1 MPENEKHVLGVEG
14 GGSKTNWVFLK
25 QSETK
30 SELIESGELPSSNLK
45 LTSRTQLTQM
55 LQLLPSDATDVG
67 IFLAG
72 CVTKQDRNYLLEI
85 AKRVWPNAQI
95 QAGSDRES
103 ALAAAFGDQDGIA
116 VISGTGSAVTG
127 RKGGRVEKA
136 GGRGHLLGD
145 RGGAYV
151 ISIEGLRLALRTY
164 DLEHRISALAQ
175 NILRDLALSDME
187 DLMNWVQ
194 SADKTA
200 ISSLAP
206 VLFATAMAG
215 DQEMMSVIVA
225 GARAL
230 ARYTES
236 VAQWLEFESPDV
248 RLLGSIFLKQ
258 PMYVHLYETALNALL
273 ETSSVSVCSAPG
285 SFGAAWLAVKNDFN
299 LRPVDKNQFSKKDA
313 VELSRAS
320 TEQLNPKA
328 IGLGKRS
335 TKELVQLMVDEE
347 QNVAS
352 ALQAC
357 NADLAQA
364 IEIITSA
371 FLEGGRLF
379 YVGAGTSGRL
389 GVLDASEIP
398 PTFGEPPERVQ
409 GIIAGGVQALH
420 KSIEGAEDEPAKGK
434 LAIRDRG
441 VTQNDVVC
449 GISASGR
456 TPFVIG
462 ALEEAK
468 QIGAKII
475 FLTCNPAG
483 NRSSDWDVRIDLPT
497 GPEIITGSTRLKAGT
512 ATKVALNILT
522 TCSMIKIG
530 KTKDNWMI
538 DLKPVNSKLK
548 IRSIRLVSRLKNVSD
563 EDAEKLLNDADWNIR
578 KVL

>member
-1 MPENEKHVLGVEG
+1 MPEKKYVLGIEG
-14 GGSKTNWVFLK
+14 GGSKTNWVFLA
-25 QSETK
+25 QSGTE
-30 SELIESGELPSSNLK
+30 SELLQSGEFPSSNFK
-45 LTSRTQLTQM
+45 LTPQNQLLQM
-55 LQLLPSDATDVG
+55 LQLLPHDATDVG

-72 CVTKQDRNYLLEI
+72 CSSNQDRTHLVEI
-85 AKRVWPNAQI
+85 SKQVWPNARI

-103 ALAAAFGDQDGIA
+103 ALSAAFGDQDGIT

-127 RKGGRVEKA
+127 RKEGRIEKA

-145 RGGAYV
+145 RGGAYI
-151 ISIEGLRLALRTY
+151 ISIEGLRLALRRY
-164 DLEHRISALAQ
+164 DLEHRISDLAQ

-194 SADKTA
+194 TADKTA
-200 ISSLAP
+200 ISSLTP
-206 VLFATAMAG
+206 VLFATAIAG
-215 DQEMMSVIVA
+215 DEEMISVIES
-225 GARAL
+225 GAKAL
-230 ARYTES
+230 ARYTQS
-236 VAQWLEFESPDV
+236 VAHWLEFESPNV

-258 PMYVHLYETALNALL
+258 PIYVQLFETALKPLL
-273 ETSSVSVCSAPG
+273 QTSSVSICSTPG
-285 SFGAAWLAVKNDFN
+285 SFGAAWLAVKNDSV
-299 LRPVDKNQFSKKDA
+299 LRPVQTTQFSRKEA
-313 VELSRAS
+313 NELSRAT

-328 IGLGKRS
+328 IGLGKLS

-347 QNVAS
+347 QNVTA

-357 NADLAQA
+357 KNDLAGA
-364 IEIITSA
+364 IEIITSS

-398 PTFGEPPERVQ
+398 PTFGESPDRVQ
-409 GIIAGGVQALH
+409 GIIAGGVSALH
-420 KSIEGAEDEPAKGK
+420 KSIEGAEDEPARGA
-434 LAIRDRG
+434 LAMRDRG

-449 GISASGR
+449 GITASGR

-468 QIGAKII
+468 KIGAKII
-475 FLTCNPAG
+475 LLTCNPAG
-483 NRSSDWDVRIDLPT
+483 NRNQNWDVRIDLPT

-538 DLKPVNSKLK
+538 DLMPVNSKLK
-548 IRSIRLVSRLKNVSD
+548 IRSIRLVSRLKNISD
-563 EDAEKLLNDADWNIR
+563 EDAEKLLNDAGWNIR